1 MFEFLLFAIAS
12 IGLTAILVDGKV
24 FASLRESLFD
34 RARFLREKRERL
46 KLKPKFTLMEFLEG
60 ILTCYQCCG
69 FWSGLLCGLF
79 LVTSFSEI
87 GVEERRFA
95 VLHTFLMWFC
105 CGAAGSLLAHI
116 YYWCIELISSLA
128 LLIKSKLE
136 IEHHHHD
143 HTHDDDAV

>member
-12 IGLTAILVDGKV
+12 VGLTAILVDGKV

-34 RARFLREKRERL
+34 RARFIREKRERL
-46 KLKPKFTLMEFLEG
+46 KLKPKFTFTEFLEG

-69 FWSGLLCGLF
+69 FWSGLFCGL
-79 LVTSFSEI
+79 LLVVTSLSGYGDEGKRLVI
-87 GVEERRFA
+87 
-95 VLHTFLMWFC
+95 LHSLLIWFC
-105 CGAAGSLLAHI
+105 CGVAGSLLAHI
-116 YYWCIELISSLA
+116 YYWCIELISSFA

-136 IEHHHHD
+136 IEHD